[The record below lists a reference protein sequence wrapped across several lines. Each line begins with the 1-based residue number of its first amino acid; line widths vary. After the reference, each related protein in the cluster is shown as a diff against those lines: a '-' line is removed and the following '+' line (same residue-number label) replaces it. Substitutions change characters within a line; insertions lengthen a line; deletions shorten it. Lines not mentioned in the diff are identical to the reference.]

1 MRSSGIVTLSTHHYK
16 ERMVIMKQQ
25 IVTEKY
31 LIENVID
38 DIFVI
43 RDIQT
48 KKILL
53 LSNWKRAI
61 KIGKEANKKE
71 MD

>member
-1 MRSSGIVTLSTHHYK
+1 VGPNPTLAAKNQSRRY
-16 ERMVIMKQQ
+16 VMKQQ

-31 LIENVID
+31 LIEHVIE

-53 LSNWKRAI
+53 LSNWERTI
-61 KIGKEANKKE
+61 RIGQEANKKE